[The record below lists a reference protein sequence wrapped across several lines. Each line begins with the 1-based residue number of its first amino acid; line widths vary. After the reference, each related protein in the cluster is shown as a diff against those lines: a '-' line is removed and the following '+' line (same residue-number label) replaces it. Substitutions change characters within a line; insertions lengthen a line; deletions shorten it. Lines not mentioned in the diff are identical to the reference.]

1 MSFDSTSSDDVL
13 NYGLTVLKKVYKIAK
28 KKEDTALML
37 GVSDRLLVLY
47 EGMIDSERNRRGP
60 VGFAR
65 MQLTEEEDG

>member
-1 MSFDSTSSDDVL
+1 
-13 NYGLTVLKKVYKIAK
+13 
-28 KKEDTALML
+28 ML